1 MYKIVQQFLRWLYIE
16 MLIFWLT
23 GHIGLTKISVLF
35 RLFSPAYFL
44 NVAAG
49 KFKFLQQRKQYTK
62 WKSNLKNGRK
72 YLQTIYPIRG

>member
-1 MYKIVQQFLRWLYIE
+1 

-62 WKSNLKNGRK
+62 
-72 YLQTIYPIRG
+72 